1 MVIVGVILA
10 EASFLPCTGSQAP
23 VIAPQSWVLALF
35 TGQMEGR
42 FGGAVCPGPPPLAM
56 QLARVVCLGA
66 TFTGVAAAAAV
77 LWRAEIDRLKTR
89 FVGELT
95 VMTGLDEMTV
105 ALLGRLV
112 TEPGRGQV
120 VLVEADP
127 NHPLLEEARA
137 TGARVIIADP
147 GQAGALRPV
156 LIHLG
161 LARGAAGLRAPPGR
175 ARQRDDPR
183 RGEAGTGA
191 GAATGCGGR
200 FPPGAPGNHRGAPG
214 TTSMSSSA
222 RTTSARCGRCCRRP
236 STWDGCGARCGPSHP
251 GPSSSS
257 PMDKI
262 KKRGRQLFYDRDG
275 SEVRI
280 ERIYNRVIFDEL
292 IRRPDLNL
300 PFQFQD
306 ELDVTWVGHPNW
318 YFRISKHSLPFL
330 KTEYTSPTFFADDF
344 PANENIGDYVLKPLY
359 SFAGH
364 GVDMEPTGQKIAALE
379 NPCEWILQKKVDY
392 APFVVTVDGKKSKAE
407 IRMMF
412 VWPDN
417 DRNPTLVNNLVRMS
431 QGKMMGVDF
440 NVDKTW
446 VGASIA
452 LHEA

>member
-1 MVIVGVILA
+1 MHPELRARFNADFTPEKYATLLRCVNETEKWPADFRISETPVFLTRAFTDDVTRGANAIIDATRTPEFVKQA
-10 EASFLPCTGSQAP
+10 ASAVPKELEVPNESAHPNFLVVDFAICEEENRLVPRLIELQAFPSLFGFQLLLLGCIRKAYP
-23 VIAPQSWVLALF
+23 VIPRNWTSS
-35 TGQMEGR
+35 
-42 FGGAVCPGPPPLAM
+42 FGGIKDDAYL
-56 QLARVVCLGA
+56 QLLRR
-66 TFTGVAAAAAV
+66 T
-77 LWRAEIDRLKTR
+77 
-89 FVGELT
+89 
-95 VMTGLDEMTV
+95 
-105 ALLGRLV
+105 
-112 TEPGRGQV
+112 
-120 VLVEADP
+120 
-127 NHPLLEEARA
+127 
-137 TGARVIIADP
+137 IIADSAAENVVLLEIEP
-147 GQAGALRPV
+147 EKQKTRIDFAATETLLDIRPV
-156 LIHLG
+156 CV
-161 LARGAAGLRAPPGR
+161 
-175 ARQRDDPR
+175 
-183 RGEAGTGA
+183 T
-191 GAATGCGGR
+191 
-200 FPPGAPGNHRGAPG
+200 
-214 TTSMSSSA
+214 
-222 RTTSARCGRCCRRP
+222 
-236 STWDGCGARCGPSHP
+236 
-251 GPSSSS
+251 
-257 PMDKI
+257 KI

-330 KTEYTSPTFFADDF
+330 ETEHTSPTFLADDF

-364 GVDMEPTGQKIAALE
+364 GVDMKPTRQKIAALE

-392 APFVVTVDGKKSKAE
+392 APFVVTVDGQKSKAE

-440 NVDKTW
+440 NVEKTW

-452 LHEA
+452 LHEASP